1 MQWEWLRLMLTIWY
15 FSAAQLLKTVHYFLT
30 QNQIRIPPFHSVH
43 PTDSDVGQLSDGD
56 KIQIRT
62 PSLPCRSV
70 GDTNILQYA
79 ACASKK
85 QFILDTL
92 NTTLNNNFAATN
104 KRKYILCIQYEKS
117 ISTETKST
125 HFTLVSFSY
134 IYTEMR
140 LNDDP
145 PKWKIVNTA
154 FIKKDT
160 KKCKVTRYN

>member
-1 MQWEWLRLMLTIWY
+1 M
-15 FSAAQLLKTVHYFLT
+15 AAFNVNHLVLFCSPAT
-30 QNQIRIPPFHSVH
+30 QNSSLFFNAKPNSNSTIPLRTSDRFGCGTIVRWWQ
-43 PTDSDVGQLSDGD
+43 DSNSNSITALS
-56 KIQIRT
+56 Q
-62 PSLPCRSV
+62 CRRHEH
-70 GDTNILQYA
+70 TTYA